1 MVNKNQDKTILDELR
16 NIQKDKENWKNNFD
30 VVVVKLNK
38 NYSVDV
44 KAKALWILGEMGL
57 MYPEQVGTYIEE
69 IAEYLEDE
77 HPKLRERAINALG
90 RIGRADKNLIIP
102 YLSKLMKTR
111 EDNEDKVI
119 VHYWLRI
126 SCKY

>member
-1 MVNKNQDKTILDELR
+1 MVNKNQDKAIMDELR

-30 VVVVKLNK
+30 LVIVKLNK

-57 MYPEQVGTYIEE
+57 MYPEQVETCIGE

-102 YLSKLMKTR
+102 YLNKG
-111 EDNEDKVI
+111 
-119 VHYWLRI
+119 
-126 SCKY
+126 